1 MGGKNRASVSGFG
14 PYVKILIYFAA
25 SRREHP
31 PPALKGR
38 DRPHETPEDPML
50 EERLNDAMKQ
60 ALKAGNPERLGT
72 LRMMRSQVLLEK
84 KKDASIQVLSDPQV
98 IQVLGSY
105 AKKLRDASAEYEKLG
120 RPEEAAKIRSELA
133 VVQEF
138 LPQPLTAEEAKAL
151 VQAVVADLGA
161 SSVKDFGRVMK
172 EAQAR
177 AAGRADG
184 KALSDLARA
193 ALDGR

>member
-1 MGGKNRASVSGFG
+1 
-14 PYVKILIYFAA
+14 
-25 SRREHP
+25 
-31 PPALKGR
+31 
-38 DRPHETPEDPML
+38 ML
-50 EERLNDAMKQ
+50 EERLNEEMKQ
-60 ALKAGNPERLGT
+60 ALKAGKQDRLGT

-84 KKDASIQVLSDPQV
+84 KKDASIEVLPDPKV
-98 IQVLGSY
+98 VQVLGSY

-120 RPEEAAKIRSELA
+120 KPAEAAKIREELA

-138 LPQPLTAEEAKAL
+138 LPRPFTAAEAKAL
-151 VQAVVADLGA
+151 VEAVIADLGA
-161 SSVKDFGRVMK
+161 SNVKDFGRVMK

>member
-1 MGGKNRASVSGFG
+1 
-14 PYVKILIYFAA
+14 
-25 SRREHP
+25 
-31 PPALKGR
+31 
-38 DRPHETPEDPML
+38 ML
-50 EERLNDAMKQ
+50 EEKLSQDMTASLKSGNQTRLS
-60 ALKAGNPERLGT
+60 T

-98 IQVLGSY
+98 TQVLGSY
-105 AKKLRDASAEYEKLG
+105 AKKLRDSAAEYEKLG
-120 RPEEAAKIRSELA
+120 KPEESAKIRAELA

-138 LPQPLTAEEAKAL
+138 LPQQLTPEEAKAL
-151 VQAVVADLGA
+151 VAQVVADLGA

-184 KALSDLARA
+184 KALSELARA
-193 ALDGR
+193 ALDG

>member
-1 MGGKNRASVSGFG
+1 
-14 PYVKILIYFAA
+14 
-25 SRREHP
+25 
-31 PPALKGR
+31 
-38 DRPHETPEDPML
+38 ML
-50 EERLNDAMKQ
+50 EERLNEEMKQ
-60 ALKAGNPERLGT
+60 ALKSGNQARLGT

-84 KKDASIQVLSDPQV
+84 KKDAAIQVLSDTQV
-98 IQVLGSY
+98 TQVLGAY

-120 RPEEAAKIRSELA
+120 RPEEAAKIREELA

-138 LPQPLTAEEAKAL
+138 LPQPLTAEETKAL
-151 VQAVVADLGA
+151 VTSVIADLGA

-184 KALSDLARA
+184 KTLSDLARA
-193 ALDGR
+193 ALDGK